1 MLLRQQH
8 ILLPNPSLFLF
19 FSEFLL
25 IFEKVEKISED
36 NDDIFLLTSKNSAIS
51 SVFFIVFKSIHIP
64 LFVNISVIE
73 IVC

>member
-51 SVFFIVFKSIHIP
+51 SVFFIVFLYRKEMGNG
-64 LFVNISVIE
+64 LRNV
-73 IVC
+73 IVCV